1 MRGALLVEPA
11 TSADLAAIREL
22 DLGPSVARTIDDE
35 VRSPDRTCLVA
46 RLDGEVVGVAV
57 GLLAVDEG
65 HVVDLAVAGT
75 VRRQGIGAR
84 LLAELEDRLLA
95 AGATAVTL
103 EVRPSNRA
111 ARRLYERCAFREEGR
126 RRGYYADGEDALVLW
141 RRTPATPEVT
151 R

>member
-95 AGATAVTL
+95 AGATAVTCRTSDEGL
-103 EVRPSNRA
+103 WSGELQDDLLPAPPSRP
-111 ARRLYERCAFREEGR
+111 G
-126 RRGYYADGEDALVLW
+126 
-141 RRTPATPEVT
+141 
-151 R
+151 